1 MTNEKQKNHLEVLVN
16 KLKDPA
22 YKLLK
27 STNRE
32 KKRRRNNAKS

>member
-1 MTNEKQKNHLEVLVN
+1 MSKKKQENHLEVLIN
-16 KLKDPA
+16 KLKDPT